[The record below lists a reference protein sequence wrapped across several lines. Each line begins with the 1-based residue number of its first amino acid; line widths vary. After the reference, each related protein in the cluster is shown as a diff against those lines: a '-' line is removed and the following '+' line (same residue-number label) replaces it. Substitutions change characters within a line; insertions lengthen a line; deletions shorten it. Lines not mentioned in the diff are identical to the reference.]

1 MINCDICQVANDDAL
16 LFCKDCG
23 GRLKRPT
30 PAPAVDISPAP
41 VVQAPQAP
49 KPKLRSPI
57 LGGGSDEDF
66 EDEPVRP
73 AGKGK
78 TKSSK
83 GLRSPMLGGGGDDD
97 FDEPEEHPV
106 KRGKGGLRSP
116 MLGGASGDDDSDE
129 PEEPSPKRGKGGLRS
144 PILGSSGDEPQAKPK
159 GRSKGGLRSP
169 ILGGAAD
176 LDDDDDDDDYQ
187 PAPKGRGL
195 RSPILGG
202 GDKHAKHDIEFPHRH
217 TDLPAPEE
225 HENTGRPGKSRGL
238 RSPLL
243 GGDDGDFEEMPSIE
257 AARPHGTSQ
266 SGRLRSP
273 ILGGGGDYIDD
284 EYEEE
289 DEAKPDDPTALRSP
303 LLAVRAPR
311 AEKPK
316 AEAKAPAQPH
326 QPPAVQQIQQPAP
339 VHQPAP
345 VPQAP
350 LPSPTATGNSFTSFD
365 PSASQT
371 QMAAMP
377 APNQAPR
384 YQPQPAPKPTNTN
397 YNLGTPGQTLVNLD
411 PAPAH
416 NFNAPPAVP
425 PNPPAAPPAPA
436 APAKPAAPQADNQ
449 DTGRKLGRSRLLGDS
464 SAAGDDEEDD
474 FSTPK
479 DRRGRPDRRIG
490 QRSGRRSLDID
501 STDNDDDLA
510 TPDFPARPQAA
521 NPMAPLVMALVGLAL
536 LGKIWY
542 VMTFGLSFLQSQ
554 PQVIADQLF
563 TAILIIGA
571 MMMALKK

>member
-23 GRLKRPT
+23 GRLKRPS
-30 PAPAVDISPAP
+30 PAPAAEVSPAP
-41 VVQAPQAP
+41 AVQAPQAP

-57 LGGGSDEDF
+57 LGGGGDDDF
-66 EDEPVRP
+66 EEEPVRP
-73 AGKGK
+73 VSKGK

-83 GLRSPMLGGGGDDD
+83 GLRSPMLGGADDD
-97 FDEPEEHPV
+97 FDQVDEQPV
-106 KRGKGGLRSP
+106 KKGKGGLRSP
-116 MLGGASGDDDSDE
+116 MLGGSGADDDFDE
-129 PEEPSPKRGKGGLRS
+129 PEEPTTKRGKGGLRS
-144 PILGSSGDEPQAKPK
+144 PILGSGGDDQAKPK
-159 GRSKGGLRSP
+159 GRKGGLRSP

-187 PAPKGRGL
+187 PSPKGRGL

-202 GDKHAKHDIEFPHRH
+202 GDKHPKHDIEFPHRH
-217 TDLPAPEE
+217 NDLPPPDE
-225 HENTGRPGKSRGL
+225 HESPGRPGKSRGL

-273 ILGGGGDYIDD
+273 ILGGGSDYIDD
-284 EYEEE
+284 DYEEE
-289 DEAKPDDPTALRSP
+289 DEVKPDDPTALRSP

-316 AEAKAPAQPH
+316 AEPPAPAQPVAPQPQQVAPQV
-326 QPPAVQQIQQPAP
+326 QPPAPVQQMAPA
-339 VHQPAP
+339 
-345 VPQAP
+345 PQAP

-377 APNQAPR
+377 APTQAPR

-425 PNPPAAPPAPA
+425 PAPLAPAPA
-436 APAKPAAPQADNQ
+436 APAPADKPAADNQ
-449 DTGRKLGRSRLLGDS
+449 GDTGRKLGRSRLLGDS
-464 SAAGDDEEDD
+464 SAAGDDDEDD
-474 FSTPK
+474 FSIPK
-479 DRRGRPDRRIG
+479 DRRGRPDRRVG
-490 QRSGRRSLDID
+490 QRSGRRSIDID
-501 STDNDDDLA
+501 SSDDQDDV
-510 TPDFPARPQAA
+510 TSPGFPARPQAA
-521 NPMAPLVMALVGLAL
+521 NPMAPLVMALVGVAL

-542 VMTFGLSFLQSQ
+542 VMTFGASIFQSGL
-554 PQVIADQLF
+554 PVLADQLA
-563 TAILIIGA
+563 TIVLIIGA